1 MKRATLTKKQWIQV
15 AENIGTV
22 AQHLATILIDANA
35 DGVGKKDAE
44 EMQADMMAAYTA
56 VMYVA
61 EFAAD
66 KCVFV
71 GVKEPAKEDE
81 HGTEQ

>member
-1 MKRATLTKKQWIQV
+1 MKRVTLTKKQWLQV
-15 AENIGTV
+15 ADNIGTV
-22 AQHLATILIDANA
+22 AKHLAKALIDMNV
-35 DGVGKKDAE
+35 DGVGKEDAE

-71 GVKEPAKEDE
+71 GVKETGQEDE
-81 HGTEQ
+81 DGTE